1 MTNDSDTNG
10 RIDRFNPS
18 RRSLLTAMVGT
29 PAALGLA
36 VGSYQAAT
44 SAISEAD
51 LETCLVCSLADGQ
64 AEFVEDRTSISAD
77 PRLLSAHGLSAGQQV
92 RLSRPDDSSEF
103 AVYTIAEKR
112 PEAPEDIVRMSD
124 SARCRLDLGSAEL
137 QATTDE
143 TNCPGPAGDCSVSD
157 EEFDAEIT
165 STIPNP
171 SLSESEAREQ
181 GELIERLD
189 ENGSDRIFIAPHGG
203 AVQPKTD
210 DQAEHAA
217 DLAGATCWRTK
228 GWGPDAGAF
237 QRWYVP
243 SMALSPESYPE
254 LETIADTDFDVA
266 VDFGGVCDT
275 GIVVAGN
282 APLSTLESV
291 RDSINAALPS
301 CAEQATLPADDGL
314 TGDGLLVDQLGADS
328 VFLAQSY
335 ATRRAYWREI
345 ATGAAA
351 ALSED
356 VEVTAS
362 GTCR

>member
-18 RRSLLTAMVGT
+18 RRSVLTAMVGT
-29 PAALGLA
+29 PAVLGLA

-44 SAISEAD
+44 SVVSDED

-64 AEFVEDRTSISAD
+64 ADFVENRTSISAD
-77 PRLLSAHGLSAGQQV
+77 PRLLSAHDLSAGQQV

-103 AVYTIAEKR
+103 AVYTVAEER
-112 PEAPEDIVRMSD
+112 PEAPTDIVRMSD

-143 TNCPGPAGDCSVSD
+143 TSCPGPAGDCSVSD
-157 EEFDAEIT
+157 EEFDAEIS

-171 SLSESEAREQ
+171 SLSASEAKEQ

-189 ENGSDRIFIAPHGG
+189 ENGTDHIFIAPHGG

-217 DLAGATCWRTK
+217 DLADTTCWRTK

-243 SMALSPESYPE
+243 STALSPESYPE
-254 LETIADTDFDVA
+254 LETVADNDFDVA
-266 VDFGGVCDT
+266 VDFGGVCDN

-282 APLSTLESV
+282 APLSTLEDV

-301 CAEQATLPADDGL
+301 CAEEATLPDDDGL

-328 VFLAQSY
+328 IFLAQSS
-335 ATRRAYWREI
+335 ATRRAYWKEI
-345 ATGAAA
+345 ATGTAA

-362 GTCR
+362 GTCQ